1 MSKLWNLLESR
12 LSDWITL
19 KDDDFSVYEVTE
31 IVDYSL
37 DVGDVESFIY
47 RNLDFME
54 EKNMVTI
61 KINKDNSEK
70 YFLLNLEGL
79 LFVAFGWDLSTSD
92 ERNELRYML
101 VKEFIENNSKNNL
114 KFK

>member
-19 KDDDFSVYEVTE
+19 KDDDFSVYEVME

-37 DVGDVESFIY
+37 DAGDVESFIY

-54 EKNMVTI
+54 EKNMVTV
-61 KINKDNSEK
+61 KINEDNGEK

-92 ERNELRYML
+92 ERNELRYMM
-101 VKEFIENNSKNNL
+101 VKEFIENNSK
-114 KFK
+114 K

>member
-19 KDDDFSVYEVTE
+19 KDDDFSVYEVIE

-37 DVGDVESFIY
+37 DAGDVESFIY
-47 RNLDFME
+47 RNLDFMK
-54 EKNMVTI
+54 EKNMVAV
-61 KINKDNSEK
+61 KINKDNDEK

-101 VKEFIENNSKNNL
+101 VKEFIENNSK
-114 KFK
+114 K

>member
-19 KDDDFSVYEVTE
+19 KDDDFSVYEIIE

-37 DVGDVESFIY
+37 DAGDVESFIY
-47 RNLDFME
+47 RNLDFMK
-54 EKNMVTI
+54 EKNMVAV
-61 KINKDNSEK
+61 KINEDNGEK

-79 LFVAFGWDLSTSD
+79 LFVAFG
-92 ERNELRYML
+92 
-101 VKEFIENNSKNNL
+101 
-114 KFK
+114 

>member
-1 MSKLWNLLESR
+1 MSKLWNLLERR
-12 LSDWITL
+12 LSVWITL
-19 KDDDFSVYEVTE
+19 KDDDFSVYEVAE
-31 IVDYSL
+31 IVNYSL

-61 KINKDNSEK
+61 KINKDNGEK

-101 VKEFIENNSKNNL
+101 VKEFIENNSK
-114 KFK
+114 K

>member
-1 MSKLWNLLESR
+1 MLESR

-19 KDDDFSVYEVTE
+19 KNDDFSVYEVIE
-31 IVDYSL
+31 IADYSL
-37 DVGDVESFIY
+37 DAGDVESFIY
-47 RNLDFME
+47 RNLDFMK
-54 EKNMVTI
+54 EKNMVTV
-61 KINKDNSEK
+61 KINKDNDEK

-101 VKEFIENNSKNNL
+101 VKEFIENNSK
-114 KFK
+114 K

>member
-1 MSKLWNLLESR
+1 MGLWSLCASQGFHH
-12 LSDWITL
+12 
-19 KDDDFSVYEVTE
+19 FSGCECELIKNVCFSTFL
-31 IVDYSL
+31 IA
-37 DVGDVESFIY
+37 DVESFIY

-61 KINKDNSEK
+61 KINKDNGEK

-101 VKEFIENNSKNNL
+101 VKEFIEKNSK
-114 KFK
+114 K

>member
-1 MSKLWNLLESR
+1 MLESR

-19 KDDDFSVYEVTE
+19 KDDDFSVYEVME

-37 DVGDVESFIY
+37 DAGDVESFIY

-54 EKNMVTI
+54 EKNMVTV
-61 KINKDNSEK
+61 KINEDNGEK

-92 ERNELRYML
+92 ERNELRYMM
-101 VKEFIENNSKNNL
+101 VKEFIENNSK
-114 KFK
+114 K

>member
-47 RNLDFME
+47 RNFDFME

-61 KINKDNSEK
+61 KINKDNGEK

-79 LFVAFGWDLSTSD
+79 LFVTFGWDLSTSD

-101 VKEFIENNSKNNL
+101 VKDFIENNSE
-114 KFK
+114 

>member
-19 KDDDFSVYEVTE
+19 KDDDFSVYEVIE

-37 DVGDVESFIY
+37 DAGDVESFIY
-47 RNLDFME
+47 KNLDFMK
-54 EKNMVTI
+54 EKNMVAV
-61 KINKDNSEK
+61 KINEDNGEK

-92 ERNELRYML
+92 ERNELRYMM
-101 VKEFIENNSKNNL
+101 VKEFIENNSK
-114 KFK
+114 K

>member
-54 EKNMVTI
+54 EKNMVAV
-61 KINKDNSEK
+61 KINEDNGKK

-101 VKEFIENNSKNNL
+101 VKEFIENNS
-114 KFK
+114 

>member
-12 LSDWITL
+12 LSDRITL
-19 KDDDFSVYEVTE
+19 KDDDFSVYEVIE

-37 DVGDVESFIY
+37 DAGDVESFIY
-47 RNLDFME
+47 RNLDFMK
-54 EKNMVTI
+54 EKNMVAV
-61 KINKDNSEK
+61 KINEDNGEK

-92 ERNELRYML
+92 ERNELRYMM
-101 VKEFIENNSKNNL
+101 VKEFIENNSK
-114 KFK
+114 K

>member
-19 KDDDFSVYEVTE
+19 KDDDFSVYEVME

-37 DVGDVESFIY
+37 DAGDVESFIY

-54 EKNMVTI
+54 EKNMVTV
-61 KINKDNSEK
+61 KINEDNGEK

-79 LFVAFGWDLSTSD
+79 LFVAFGWDLLTSD
-92 ERNELRYML
+92 ERNELRYMM
-101 VKEFIENNSKNNL
+101 VKEFIENNSK
-114 KFK
+114 K

>member
-19 KDDDFSVYEVTE
+19 KDDDFSVYEVIE

-37 DVGDVESFIY
+37 DAGDVESFIY
-47 RNLDFME
+47 RNLDFMK
-54 EKNMVTI
+54 EKNMVAV
-61 KINKDNSEK
+61 KINEDNGEK

-92 ERNELRYML
+92 ERNELRYMM
-101 VKEFIENNSKNNL
+101 VKEFIENNSK
-114 KFK
+114 K

>member
-19 KDDDFSVYEVTE
+19 KDDDFSVYEVIE

-37 DVGDVESFIY
+37 DAGDVESFIY
-47 RNLDFME
+47 RNLDFMK
-54 EKNMVTI
+54 EKNMGAV
-61 KINKDNSEK
+61 KINEDNGEK

-92 ERNELRYML
+92 ERNELRYMM
-101 VKEFIENNSKNNL
+101 VKEFIENNSK
-114 KFK
+114 K

>member
-19 KDDDFSVYEVTE
+19 KDDDFSLYEVME

-37 DVGDVESFIY
+37 DAGDIESFIY
-47 RNLDFME
+47 RNLDFMK
-54 EKNMVTI
+54 EKNMLTV
-61 KINKDNSEK
+61 KINKDNGEK

-101 VKEFIENNSKNNL
+101 VKEFIENNSK
-114 KFK
+114 K